1 MWRAIREN
9 ADMTSDRWH
18 KLTYWPL
25 IVASFAFIVAYSW
38 QVIAELRG
46 VPRII
51 TTLIIL
57 ITWIVFFV
65 DYLVQ
70 LSLASEKGPWFRRH
84 LFALAVVI
92 VPALKPLRLLRVL
105 TLFHPFGRSAG
116 DALRARLMIY
126 GFASALMAVY
136 IAALSV
142 LEAERS
148 SSEANITNFGD
159 AIWWAFVTITTVGYG
174 DFTPVTVAGR
184 VVAVLLM
191 LSGVAVLGITTATL
205 ASWVAERATAG
216 HAEYQPAT
224 RAEVRELS
232 AQLAALGAPT
242 DASTAPPAPKS

>member
-1 MWRAIREN
+1 
-9 ADMTSDRWH
+9 MTPDRWQ

-46 VPRII
+46 VPRLI
-51 TTLIIL
+51 TGTIIL
-57 ITWIVFFV
+57 VTWIVFFG

-70 LSLASEKGPWFRRH
+70 LAMAPKKGVWFRAH

-126 GFASALMAVY
+126 GVAAALMVIY

-142 LEAERS
+142 LEAERAS
-148 SSEANITNFGD
+148 PDANITNFGD

-191 LSGVAVLGITTATL
+191 FSGVAVLGISTATL

-216 HAEYQPAT
+216 HEEYQPAT
-224 RAEVRELS
+224 RAEVRKIS
-232 AQLAALGAPT
+232 AQLTALGAPADSSSPART
-242 DASTAPPAPKS
+242 PDA